1 MTQKAEIAAV
11 EAAKSAAARGASPE
25 EQAGTNDAKPQS
37 WSVGFQP
44 TRQWFAEDWE
54 CVPAKVF
61 NIFTLSIR
69 HLKRLLRKQWYG
81 LVLSH
86 HTPMEKEFILD
97 S

>member
-61 NIFTLSIR
+61 K
-69 HLKRLLRKQWYG
+69 HLYAFDPSSQETSEKAVVWVDVITSYSDGKG
-81 LVLSH
+81 I
-86 HTPMEKEFILD
+86 HT
-97 S
+97 